1 MQLIDLGQEVEYIDI
16 DVSKVPYTFSVK
28 LSDKTYSFT
37 IRYNDTGGF
46 FTLDLSVTATGEVLA
61 YGDPIRYGR
70 PLFGPIEDERF
81 PLPVIIPLCLTRDVG
96 EPGGRGQALSLRQGG
111 NGMSFWMRE
120 ASLQIGSKKYS
131 MGNLYFEFEVPF
143 EDSDT
148 IQTAKFKAYN
158 LSESTRKGIKRGD
171 VIILNA
177 GYEGD
182 VGAIFVGQVS
192 ACSHK
197 HQNTEWITEISATA
211 AMDQWLNSK
220 VSKTYAKGSTA
231 KEIVSDLLNIF
242 GVEIGDF
249 SLATNKVYD
258 RGLVCN
264 GKVKDELKRIVV
276 NDCKSRFLIRN
287 GSVFINDPTK
297 GIANGLV
304 LTPQSGLLL
313 SGNEVEE
320 TVIAVGSDSQKSSA
334 TKSGEGNYV
343 TRECLLNYHIGPAE
357 QVVIQSHSLN
367 GRFIV
372 AKGKHTGTPKGNWKT
387 TIEMKP
393 A

>member
-1 MQLIDLGQEVEYIDI
+1 
-16 DVSKVPYTFSVK
+16 
-28 LSDKTYSFT
+28 
-37 IRYNDTGGF
+37 
-46 FTLDLSVTATGEVLA
+46 
-61 YGDPIRYGR
+61 
-70 PLFGPIEDERF
+70 
-81 PLPVIIPLCLTRDVG
+81 
-96 EPGGRGQALSLRQGG
+96 
-111 NGMSFWMRE
+111 MSFWMRE
-120 ASLQIGSKKYS
+120 ASLQIGGKRYG
-131 MGNLYFEFEVPF
+131 MDDLYFEFEVPF

-148 IQTAKFKAYN
+148 LQTAKFKAYN
-158 LSESTRKGIKRGD
+158 LAEATRKGIKRGD

-211 AMDQWLNSK
+211 AMDQWLSAK

-242 GVEIGDF
+242 GLEIGEF
-249 SLATNKVYD
+249 TLAVNKVYD
-258 RGLVCN
+258 RGLVCS
-264 GKVKDELKRIVV
+264 GKVKDELKKIVV
-276 NDCKSRFLIRN
+276 NDCKSRFLIRT
-287 GSVFINDPTK
+287 GSVYINDPAS
-297 GIANGLV
+297 GLANGIV
-304 LTPQSGLLL
+304 LTPQSGLLF

-320 TVIAVGSDSQKSSA
+320 SVVAVGSDSQKSSS
-334 TKSGEGNYV
+334 TKNEEGNYV

-357 QVVIQSHSLN
+357 QITIQSKSLN

-372 AKGKHTGTPKGNWKT
+372 AKGKHSGSQKGNWKT
-387 TIEMKP
+387 TLEMRP

>member
-1 MQLIDLGQEVEYIDI
+1 
-16 DVSKVPYTFSVK
+16 
-28 LSDKTYSFT
+28 
-37 IRYNDTGGF
+37 
-46 FTLDLSVTATGEVLA
+46 
-61 YGDPIRYGR
+61 
-70 PLFGPIEDERF
+70 
-81 PLPVIIPLCLTRDVG
+81 
-96 EPGGRGQALSLRQGG
+96 
-111 NGMSFWMRE
+111 MSFWMRE
-120 ASLQIGSKKYS
+120 ASLQIGGKRYG
-131 MGNLYFEFEVPF
+131 MDDLYFEFEVPF

-148 IQTAKFKAYN
+148 LQTAKFKAYN
-158 LSESTRKGIKRGD
+158 LAEATRKGIKRGD

-211 AMDQWLNSK
+211 AMDQWLSAK

-242 GVEIGDF
+242 GLEIGEF
-249 SLATNKVYD
+249 TLAVNKVYD
-258 RGLVCN
+258 RGLVCS
-264 GKVKDELKRIVV
+264 GKVKDELKKIVV
-276 NDCKSRFLIRN
+276 NDCKSRFLIRT
-287 GSVFINDPTK
+287 GSVYINDPAS
-297 GIANGLV
+297 GLANGIV
-304 LTPQSGLLL
+304 LTPQSGLLF

-320 TVIAVGSDSQKSSA
+320 SVVAVGSASQKSSS
-334 TKSGEGNYV
+334 TKNEEGNYV

-357 QVVIQSHSLN
+357 QITIQSKSLN

-372 AKGKHTGTPKGNWKT
+372 AKGKHSGSPKGNWKT
-387 TIEMKP
+387 TLEMRP

>member
-1 MQLIDLGQEVEYIDI
+1 
-16 DVSKVPYTFSVK
+16 
-28 LSDKTYSFT
+28 
-37 IRYNDTGGF
+37 
-46 FTLDLSVTATGEVLA
+46 
-61 YGDPIRYGR
+61 
-70 PLFGPIEDERF
+70 
-81 PLPVIIPLCLTRDVG
+81 
-96 EPGGRGQALSLRQGG
+96 
-111 NGMSFWMRE
+111 MSFWMRE
-120 ASLQIGSKKYS
+120 ASLQIGGKRYG
-131 MGNLYFEFEVPF
+131 MDDLYFEFEVPF

-148 IQTAKFKAYN
+148 LQTAKFKAYN
-158 LSESTRKGIKRGD
+158 LAEATRKGIKRGD

-211 AMDQWLNSK
+211 AMDQWLSAK

-242 GVEIGDF
+242 GLEIGEF
-249 SLATNKVYD
+249 TLAVNKVYD
-258 RGLVCN
+258 RGLVCS
-264 GKVKDELKRIVV
+264 GKVKDELKKIVV
-276 NDCKSRFLIRN
+276 NDCKSRFLIRT
-287 GSVFINDPTK
+287 GSVYINDPASGLSN
-297 GIANGLV
+297 GIV
-304 LTPQSGLLL
+304 LTPQSGLLF

-320 TVIAVGSDSQKSSA
+320 SVVAVGSDSQKSSS
-334 TKSGEGNYV
+334 TKSEEGNYV

-357 QVVIQSHSLN
+357 QITIQSKSLN

-372 AKGKHTGTPKGNWKT
+372 AKGKHSGSPKGNWKT
-387 TIEMKP
+387 TLEMRP

>member
-1 MQLIDLGQEVEYIDI
+1 
-16 DVSKVPYTFSVK
+16 
-28 LSDKTYSFT
+28 
-37 IRYNDTGGF
+37 
-46 FTLDLSVTATGEVLA
+46 
-61 YGDPIRYGR
+61 
-70 PLFGPIEDERF
+70 
-81 PLPVIIPLCLTRDVG
+81 
-96 EPGGRGQALSLRQGG
+96 
-111 NGMSFWMRE
+111 MSFWMRE

-131 MGNLYFEFEVPF
+131 MDNLYFEFEVPF

-158 LSESTRKGIKRGD
+158 LSESTRKGIKRWD

>member
-1 MQLIDLGQEVEYIDI
+1 
-16 DVSKVPYTFSVK
+16 
-28 LSDKTYSFT
+28 
-37 IRYNDTGGF
+37 
-46 FTLDLSVTATGEVLA
+46 
-61 YGDPIRYGR
+61 
-70 PLFGPIEDERF
+70 
-81 PLPVIIPLCLTRDVG
+81 
-96 EPGGRGQALSLRQGG
+96 
-111 NGMSFWMRE
+111 MSFWMRE
-120 ASLQIGSKKYS
+120 ASLQIGGKRYG
-131 MGNLYFEFEVPF
+131 MDDLYFEFEVPF

-148 IQTAKFKAYN
+148 LQTAKFKAYN
-158 LSESTRKGIKRGD
+158 LAEATRKGIKRGD

-211 AMDQWLNSK
+211 AMDQWLSAK

-242 GVEIGDF
+242 GLEIGEF
-249 SLATNKVYD
+249 TLAVNKVYD
-258 RGLVCN
+258 RGLVCS
-264 GKVKDELKRIVV
+264 GKVKDELKKIVV
-276 NDCKSRFLIRN
+276 NDCKSRFLIRT
-287 GSVFINDPTK
+287 GSVYINDPAS
-297 GIANGLV
+297 GLANGIV
-304 LTPQSGLLL
+304 LTPQSGLLF

-320 TVIAVGSDSQKSSA
+320 SVVAVGSDSQKSSS
-334 TKSGEGNYV
+334 TKNEEGNYV

-357 QVVIQSHSLN
+357 HITIQSKSLN

-372 AKGKHTGTPKGNWKT
+372 AKGKHSGSPKGNWKT
-387 TIEMKP
+387 TLEMRP

>member
-1 MQLIDLGQEVEYIDI
+1 
-16 DVSKVPYTFSVK
+16 
-28 LSDKTYSFT
+28 
-37 IRYNDTGGF
+37 
-46 FTLDLSVTATGEVLA
+46 
-61 YGDPIRYGR
+61 
-70 PLFGPIEDERF
+70 
-81 PLPVIIPLCLTRDVG
+81 
-96 EPGGRGQALSLRQGG
+96 
-111 NGMSFWMRE
+111 MSFWMRE
-120 ASLQIGSKKYS
+120 ASLQIGGKRYG
-131 MGNLYFEFEVPF
+131 MDDLYFEFEVPF

-148 IQTAKFKAYN
+148 LQTAKFKAYN
-158 LSESTRKGIKRGD
+158 LAEATRKGIKRGD

-211 AMDQWLNSK
+211 AMDQWLSAK

-242 GVEIGDF
+242 GLEIGEF
-249 SLATNKVYD
+249 TLAVNKVYD
-258 RGLVCN
+258 RGLVCS
-264 GKVKDELKRIVV
+264 GKVKDELKKIVV
-276 NDCKSRFLIRN
+276 NDCKSRFLIRT
-287 GSVFINDPTK
+287 GSVYINDPAS
-297 GIANGLV
+297 GLANGIV
-304 LTPQSGLLL
+304 LTPQSGLLF

-320 TVIAVGSDSQKSSA
+320 SVVAVGSDSQKSSS
-334 TKSGEGNYV
+334 TKNEEGNYV

-357 QVVIQSHSLN
+357 QITIQSKSLN

-372 AKGKHTGTPKGNWKT
+372 AKGKHSGSPKGNWKT
-387 TIEMKP
+387 TLEMRP

>member
-1 MQLIDLGQEVEYIDI
+1 
-16 DVSKVPYTFSVK
+16 
-28 LSDKTYSFT
+28 
-37 IRYNDTGGF
+37 
-46 FTLDLSVTATGEVLA
+46 
-61 YGDPIRYGR
+61 
-70 PLFGPIEDERF
+70 
-81 PLPVIIPLCLTRDVG
+81 
-96 EPGGRGQALSLRQGG
+96 
-111 NGMSFWMRE
+111 MSFWMRE

-131 MGNLYFEFEVPF
+131 MDNLYFEFEVPF

-231 KEIVSDLLNIF
+231 KEIVTDLLNIF

-276 NDCKSRFLIRN
+276 FLSTLSLRRATYGGRDQPLQPGISIHALLAESDECHA
-287 GSVFINDPTK
+287 GSHRRGWISIHALLAESDE
-297 GIANGLV
+297 GLED
-304 LTPQSGLLL
+304 TP
-313 SGNEVEE
+313 
-320 TVIAVGSDSQKSSA
+320 
-334 TKSGEGNYV
+334 
-343 TRECLLNYHIGPAE
+343 
-357 QVVIQSHSLN
+357 
-367 GRFIV
+367 
-372 AKGKHTGTPKGNWKT
+372 
-387 TIEMKP
+387 
-393 A
+393 

>member
-1 MQLIDLGQEVEYIDI
+1 
-16 DVSKVPYTFSVK
+16 
-28 LSDKTYSFT
+28 
-37 IRYNDTGGF
+37 
-46 FTLDLSVTATGEVLA
+46 
-61 YGDPIRYGR
+61 
-70 PLFGPIEDERF
+70 
-81 PLPVIIPLCLTRDVG
+81 
-96 EPGGRGQALSLRQGG
+96 
-111 NGMSFWMRE
+111 MSFWMRE
-120 ASLQIGSKKYS
+120 ASLQIGGKRYG
-131 MGNLYFEFEVPF
+131 MDDLYFEFEVPF

-148 IQTAKFKAYN
+148 LQTAKFKAYN
-158 LSESTRKGIKRGD
+158 LSEATRKGIKRDD

-211 AMDQWLNSK
+211 AMDQWLSSK

-242 GVEIGDF
+242 GLEIGEF
-249 SLATNKVYD
+249 TLAVNKVYD
-258 RGLVCN
+258 RGLVCS
-264 GKVKDELKRIVV
+264 GKVKDELKKIVV
-276 NDCKSRFLIRN
+276 NDCKSRFLIRT
-287 GSVFINDPTK
+287 GSVYINDPSS
-297 GIANGLV
+297 GLANGIV
-304 LTPQSGLLL
+304 LTPQSGLLF
-313 SGNEVEE
+313 SGDEVEE
-320 TVIAVGSDSQKSSA
+320 SVVAVGSDSQKSSSN
-334 TKSGEGNYV
+334 KSEEGNYV

-357 QVVIQSHSLN
+357 QITIQSKSLN

-387 TIEMKP
+387 TLEMRP

>member
-1 MQLIDLGQEVEYIDI
+1 
-16 DVSKVPYTFSVK
+16 
-28 LSDKTYSFT
+28 
-37 IRYNDTGGF
+37 
-46 FTLDLSVTATGEVLA
+46 
-61 YGDPIRYGR
+61 
-70 PLFGPIEDERF
+70 
-81 PLPVIIPLCLTRDVG
+81 
-96 EPGGRGQALSLRQGG
+96 
-111 NGMSFWMRE
+111 MSFWMRE

-131 MGNLYFEFEVPF
+131 MDNLYFEFEVPF

-182 VGAIFVGQVS
+182 VWAIFVGQVS